1 MESTMEHKVI
11 IVMSPMGFVIGR
23 MDEGKLTSPRIL
35 SISHGDKPGVLSV
48 HFKNI
53 VGDPSIFYIGNTPH
67 YESED
72 GELNDLYTEA
82 ISGIVRSAV
91 IQ

>member
-11 IVMSPMGFVIGR
+11 IVMTPMGFVIGR

-35 SISHGDKPGVLSV
+35 SISQGDKPGVLSI

-53 VGDPSIFYIGNTPH
+53 VGDPSTFYIGDTPH

-82 ISGIVRSAV
+82 ISGIVRSTV
-91 IQ
+91 IH